1 MTYQDSTFNLNFKK
15 LFLPI
20 TVFVL
25 IMVAASI
32 LALQNILSYNQYNAV
47 LFVALGASGLMAF
60 MSGLKADTFLN
71 RHKVSVSA
79 CFIWIMVFLV
89 MVIMYLSLA
98 WEISLFLTLA
108 VCIAPL
114 SVVFVAETRA
124 AVRREWQSC
133 P

>member
-1 MTYQDSTFNLNFKK
+1 MTYQDNAFNLNIKK
-15 LFLPI
+15 LLFPI

-47 LFVALGASGLMAF
+47 LLIALGASGLLAF
-60 MSGLKADTFLN
+60 MSGLKSDTFLN
-71 RHKVSVSA
+71 RHKISVSA
-79 CFIWIMVFLV
+79 CFIWIMTFLV
-89 MVIMYLSLA
+89 MMITYLSIS

-114 SVVFVAETRA
+114 TVVFAVETRA

-133 P
+133 R